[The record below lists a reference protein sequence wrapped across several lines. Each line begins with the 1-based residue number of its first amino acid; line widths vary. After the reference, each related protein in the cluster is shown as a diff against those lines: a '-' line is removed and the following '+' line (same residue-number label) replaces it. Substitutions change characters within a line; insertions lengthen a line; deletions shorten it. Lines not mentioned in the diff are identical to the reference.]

1 MFKPDALWSTCMLPS
16 KLKFVRNPG
25 RSERDTL
32 KSKDSPSLHSGPAY
46 DVMLQSQVKPSHC
59 CKQTPWFEQ
68 ESSWHVV
75 LGPAVRDVS
84 GSEGAKVRKKDTQTH
99 FLLLVFSL
107 EPSVSQQFGSCYFLR
122 AHFLETFLKWPGWL
136 LCCDGVMISGISKKK
151 NCEI

>member
-1 MFKPDALWSTCMLPS
+1 MHDYRCMFKPDALWSTCMLPS

-107 EPSVSQQFGSCYFLR
+107 EPSVFTTVWQLLLSKSTFPWNVFEMAGLTVVLR
-122 AHFLETFLKWPGWL
+122 WRY
-136 LCCDGVMISGISKKK
+136 D
-151 NCEI
+151 